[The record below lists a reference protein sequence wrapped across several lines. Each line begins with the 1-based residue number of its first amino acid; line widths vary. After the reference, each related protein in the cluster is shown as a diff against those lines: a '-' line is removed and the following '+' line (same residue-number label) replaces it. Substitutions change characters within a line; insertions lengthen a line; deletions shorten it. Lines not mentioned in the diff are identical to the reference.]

1 MLSSCAL
8 HSINVC
14 GKTTSVE
21 LIVKLHKV
29 VHMPNAIACLIS
41 MSKLLLLGY
50 KVNEDISGISLI
62 GKGNQSLVWP
72 KS

>member
-1 MLSSCAL
+1 MLSSCVL

-21 LIVKLHKV
+21 LIKLHKV
-29 VHMPNAIACLIS
+29 VHIPNAIACFIS

-50 KVNEDISGISLI
+50 KVNEDITGINLI
-62 GKGNQSLVWP
+62 GKDNQSLVWP